1 MKIKYISMAAFV
13 LLAIA
18 SQKEAK
24 AAEIN
29 PTVPT
34 AVSVQSAP
42 RHYAFDWIQDWL
54 SGYLC
59 IDAARITEES
69 RLVGDLGMDSLDFL
83 ELSWSIEEEWQVS
96 TDIIMSYAMTDET
109 TVGCIVD
116 IVERFGEL

>member
-24 AAEIN
+24 AAEID

-34 AVSVQSAP
+34 AVSMQSSP
-42 RHYAFDWIQDWL
+42 RNLAFDWIKDWI

-59 IDAARITEES
+59 IDASIITEES
-69 RLVGDLGMDSLDFL
+69 RLAGDLGMDSLDFF
-83 ELSWSIEEEWQVS
+83 ELSRSLEEEWQIP

-116 IVERFGEL
+116 IVERFGFI